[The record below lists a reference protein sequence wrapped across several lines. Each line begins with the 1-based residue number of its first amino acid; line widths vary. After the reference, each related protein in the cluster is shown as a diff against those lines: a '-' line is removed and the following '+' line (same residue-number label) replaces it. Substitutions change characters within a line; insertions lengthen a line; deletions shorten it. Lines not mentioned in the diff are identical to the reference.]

1 MLPEQTA
8 YSFRNELKSQRR
20 ASSFLNKAV
29 INLSVQTII
38 MHPIDEHRPSSS
50 SPDDGNKRHQFSP
63 PALLHHNQPPPIT
76 MTQQPNKTG
85 LTTSLIPCCTCGA
98 TITPNPSN
106 QCAACLATVDIASLV
121 RRGPGGGDLVIYQ
134 CRQCRKFDPNGDGKQ
149 RFIQVEVESPELM
162 AIVLK
167 QIPALT
173 NKACDH
179 HVRKAGIT
187 NLKIIDS
194 SYIWTEPNSMRMRI
208 LLKLRAEINAGVS
221 IEQRIKVDFI
231 IQWRQCP
238 DCTKESRQRTWQAI
252 VQLRQKRDNDPS
264 KRGLLILELAIARN
278 SIIRKDILSVQT
290 KRNGFDF
297 YFASVNKAQNFASYL
312 GKVAPM
318 KTNTTRAVVSEDVKN
333 NTANVRTTIVC
344 DMVPLCRDD
353 LLIAQKG
360 AKGVGNLSG
369 RLCLVLKMSSAV
381 HLVDASPARDV
392 HINSMC
398 ADLHAEG
405 YWKGGEEK
413 SYRTLLTSKR
423 LVRFIVLDVERCH
436 DGIYGDHK
444 NQLYRGPKSGV
455 VNKYALADVQVA
467 RESDFGVNDDTF
479 QCVTHLGNLL
489 QVGDVVLGYDLNS
502 TVLANETEDNTFN
515 SSFVMPDVILVRK
528 VKGVGGGV
536 TRESSRPDDEDVRN
550 RLKAKSSASKKRE
563 RRMAK
568 EELKQK
574 KLLEA
579 SSRMGLDTDKDIYL
593 DLDDFEDDGGGE
605 AFAEAALA
613 KKDEQIEID
622 DELADDL
629 DFVELEL
636 AMGMHNLAT
645 LDETSTVDETTS
657 TVDETSTVDKT

>member
-1 MLPEQTA
+1 
-8 YSFRNELKSQRR
+8 
-20 ASSFLNKAV
+20 
-29 INLSVQTII
+29 
-38 MHPIDEHRPSSS
+38 MHPIDEHRPSSLHV
-50 SPDDGNKRHQFSP
+50 SPNDSNNNRYQFSP
-63 PALLHHNQPPPIT
+63 PALLHLNQPPPIT
-76 MTQQPNKTG
+76 TTHG

-121 RRGPGGGDLVIYQ
+121 RRGPGGGDLIIYQ
-134 CRQCRKFDPNGDGKQ
+134 CRQCRNFDPHGDGKQ
-149 RFIQVEVESPELM
+149 RFIQVELESPELM
-162 AIVLK
+162 AILLK

-173 NKACDH
+173 KQANH
-179 HVRKAGIT
+179 HVRKAGIS

-208 LLKLRAEINAGVS
+208 LLTLRAEINARVS

-231 IQWRQCP
+231 IRWAQCP

-252 VQLRQKRDNDPS
+252 VQLRQKRDTDPT

-290 KRNGFDF
+290 KRHGFDF

-353 LLIAQKG
+353 LLLVQKG

-392 HINSMC
+392 DINTIC
-398 ADLHAEG
+398 ADLHADG

-436 DGIYGDHK
+436 DDGRRRNHTTNYGTHGDEV
-444 NQLYRGPKSGV
+444 NQLYQGPKHGALT
-455 VNKYALADVQVA
+455 KYALADVEVA
-467 RESDFGVNDDTF
+467 RESDFGVNDETF

-502 TVLANETEDNTFN
+502 AVLANEAEDNSFN
-515 SSFVMPDVILVRK
+515 SSFVMPDIILVRK
-528 VKGVGGGV
+528 VKGVGGGD
-536 TRESSRPDDEDVRN
+536 TKESSRPDGDVRN
-550 RLKAKSSASKKRE
+550 RPKAKSSASKKRE
-563 RRMAK
+563 RRMARD
-568 EELKQK
+568 ELKQK
-574 KLLEA
+574 KLAEA
-579 SSRMGLDTDKDIYL
+579 SSRMGLDTDKDVYL

-605 AFAEAALA
+605 AFSEAALA
-613 KKDEQIEID
+613 KIEEQIEID
-622 DELADDL
+622 DELAGDL

-636 AMGMHNLAT
+636 AMGMHNL
-645 LDETSTVDETTS
+645 DETSVDEAS
-657 TVDETSTVDKT
+657 TVDTTS

>member
-1 MLPEQTA
+1 
-8 YSFRNELKSQRR
+8 
-20 ASSFLNKAV
+20 
-29 INLSVQTII
+29 
-38 MHPIDEHRPSSS
+38 MHPIDEHRPSLT
-50 SPDDGNKRHQFSP
+50 SPDDTSNNRQQFTSP
-63 PALLHHNQPPPIT
+63 APLHFHHQPPPIT
-76 MTQQPNKTG
+76 IPQQPNKTG

-98 TITPNPSN
+98 IITPNPSN

-121 RRGPGGGDLVIYQ
+121 RRGPGGGDLTIYQ

-149 RFIQVEVESPELM
+149 RFVQVELESPELM
-162 AIVLK
+162 ATLLK

-173 NKACDH
+173 KADH

-194 SYIWTEPNSMRMRI
+194 SYIWTEPNSMRVRI
-208 LLKLRAEINAGVS
+208 LLTLRAEINAGVS
-221 IEQRIKVDFI
+221 IEQRIKVEFI

-252 VQLRQKRDNDPS
+252 VQLRQKRENDPT

-278 SIIRKDILSVQT
+278 SMIRKDILSVQT

-297 YFASVNKAQNFASYL
+297 YFASVNKAQNFASYI
-312 GKVAPM
+312 GKAAPM

-353 LLIAQKG
+353 LLIVQKG
-360 AKGVGNLSG
+360 ARGVGKLSG

-381 HLVDASPARDV
+381 HLVDASPARDADM
-392 HINSMC
+392 NSIC

-436 DGIYGDHK
+436 DGIYGDDK
-444 NQLYRGPKSGV
+444 NRLYQGPNSGI
-455 VNKYALADVQVA
+455 VNKYALADVEVA

-489 QVGDVVLGYDLNS
+489 QIGDVVLGYDLNS

-515 SSFVMPDVILVRK
+515 SSFVMPDIILVRK

-536 TRESSRPDDEDVRN
+536 TKESSSRPDDEDVRH
-550 RLKAKSSASKKRE
+550 RPKAKSSASKKRE

-568 EELKQK
+568 EEMKQK
-574 KLLEA
+574 KLAEA
-579 SSRMGLDTDKDIYL
+579 SSRMGLDTDKDVYL

-605 AFAEAALA
+605 AFSEAALA
-613 KKDEQIEID
+613 KIEEQIEID

-636 AMGMHNLAT
+636 AMGMQNLAT
-645 LDETSTVDETTS
+645 LDETSTVDDTTS